1 MPKKLR
7 VRKRR
12 AKKAS
17 PRRART
23 VKTDHEQLIDGCDLE
38 FQESAPTPDA
48 ELEPSFFGA
57 GVDFVGAVAITFKF

>member
-48 ELEPSFFGA
+48 ELPAARGGIEIIGSRRRR
-57 GVDFVGAVAITFKF
+57 VR

>member
-23 VKTDHEQLIDGCDLE
+23 VKTDHEQHIDGCDLE

-48 ELEPSFFGA
+48 ELPAARGGIEIIGSRRWR
-57 GVDFVGAVAITFKF
+57 VR